1 MCENVLKLIV
11 WFGNSTTTAAA
22 AAAFVGARV

>member
-11 WFGNSTTTAAA
+11 WFGNSTTAAA
-22 AAAFVGARV
+22 AAAFVGAGV